1 MNQSYWER
9 TSFFKDADYVIIGAG
24 IVGLF
29 AALEIKNKKPSAN
42 VLVLERSFLPDGAST
57 KNAGFACFGSLSEL
71 IVQLQKS
78 SETELLHLVK
88 KRWEGLKKL
97 RQALGDDVIDFIISI
112 SNKSI
117 RVIINYLEKFKL
129 LNQAITVDIATS
141 LCTNISFKEFNKYTE
156 LCKVECNLREAIKIM
171 YNLINR
177 GYSVMDILDNYFIY
191 IKTSTIVTEEEKY
204 EIIPYIC
211 KYISIFNNIHEDE
224 IELYHFTNNLIHMF
238 TPKV

>member
-88 KRWEGLKKL
+88 KRWEG
-97 RQALGDDVIDFIISI
+97 F
-112 SNKSI
+112 
-117 RVIINYLEKFKL
+117 
-129 LNQAITVDIATS
+129 
-141 LCTNISFKEFNKYTE
+141 
-156 LCKVECNLREAIKIM
+156 
-171 YNLINR
+171 
-177 GYSVMDILDNYFIY
+177 
-191 IKTSTIVTEEEKY
+191 
-204 EIIPYIC
+204 
-211 KYISIFNNIHEDE
+211 
-224 IELYHFTNNLIHMF
+224 
-238 TPKV
+238 